1 MFQLSFNCL
10 KCLVLLQFLLVSVFV
25 LVLYLVFL
33 EDRSKRQETHKN
45 PIHTNCRSNPHQML
59 IIHFTKCSSTKLK
72 ILALCFCFIL
82 ALTFFWKS
90 SFYFYFSWIKCF
102 FTCSL
107 SENVFYKSYLNIF
120 LFMLMFLSGPQK
132 HILLLKMYSCINK
145 LTLKLKWCTQL
156 QRICTSQQRLVYN
169 HLFCF

>member
-1 MFQLSFNCL
+1 MFSFT
-10 KCLVLLQFLLVSVFV
+10 SVFISFSV
-25 LVLYLVFL
+25 RFSPLFSV
-33 EDRSKRQETHKN
+33 SGGQKQETGNSVKHKN
-45 PIHTNCRSNPHQML
+45 PIHTNCRSNPHRML

-82 ALTFFWKS
+82 ALSFFWKS